1 MISELQPAA
10 LRTKRDA
17 FISSLSLF
25 THVAPI
31 LNTGVL
37 AGIEGVCTGIIFF
50 TGASMGLCL
59 RFLLET
65 VWITLGCFSSC

>member
-10 LRTKRDA
+10 LRTICDVLLPP
-17 FISSLSLF
+17 LSLF

-31 LNTGVL
+31 LNTGVM
-37 AGIEGVCTGIIFF
+37 AGIEGVWAGIILF
-50 TGASMGLCL
+50 TGVSMGLCL

-65 VWITLGCFSSC
+65 VWITPGWFSFC